1 MNNQEYLVGLFSK
14 IFIKFLS
21 GIMMNDLKEVRHYLS
36 DDLYNKYQ
44 SMVDD
49 NISNNEIHCY
59 DELNIKSISITSI
72 EYDQT
77 YEIVHASITSRY
89 MDYYAD
95 KETLKYKRGVNDHRI
110 EINHDLVFKK
120 LKDVGDRPAVIK
132 CPRCGANIDVNKSG
146 KCDYCGNIYSALNYE
161 YILCEVTNL

>member
-14 IFIKFLS
+14 IFIKLLS

-59 DELNIKSISITSI
+59 DELNIKSISISI
-72 EYDQT
+72 
-77 YEIVHASITSRY
+77 
-89 MDYYAD
+89 
-95 KETLKYKRGVNDHRI
+95 
-110 EINHDLVFKK
+110 
-120 LKDVGDRPAVIK
+120 
-132 CPRCGANIDVNKSG
+132 KSF
-146 KCDYCGNIYSALNYE
+146 I
-161 YILCEVTNL
+161 I